1 MTTQEHWDKTYADK
15 APDQVSWYRP
25 HLDHSLVVI
34 ERAVPDRGAAIVD
47 IGGGASTLVD
57 DLLARGYS
65 NVTVLDISPKA
76 LKQAKAR
83 LGPLASSVRWV
94 EGDITTVELPPAT
107 FAFWHDRAVFHFLR
121 EEEDRTRYVA
131 TLRHSVPEGGH
142 VLVGTFGPEGPERCS
157 GLDVVRYS
165 VGRLGAQ
172 FGDGF
177 EEVDRQT
184 EAHVTPLGQT
194 QQFVYW
200 HARRVHPVGG
210 RRWQRGASNNPKPQ
224 C

>member
-1 MTTQEHWDKTYADK
+1 MTTRDHWEKAYAEK

-25 HLDHSLVVI
+25 HLDHSLAVI
-34 ERAVPDRGAAIVD
+34 ERVVPDRGAAIVD

-65 NVTVLDISPKA
+65 NVTVLDVSPMA
-76 LKQAKAR
+76 LAQAQAR
-83 LGPLASSVRWV
+83 LGRLAGSVSWL

-121 EEEDRTRYVA
+121 EEADRTRYVA
-131 TLRHSVPEGGH
+131 TLRRSVPDGGH
-142 VLVGTFGPEGPERCS
+142 VLIGTFGPEGPERCS
-157 GLDVVRYS
+157 GLEVVRYT
-165 VGRLGAQ
+165 VERLGAQ

-184 EAHVTPLGQT
+184 ETHVTPLGRT

-200 HARRVHPVGG
+200 HARRAPPVGD
-210 RRWQRGASNNPKPQ
+210 RR
-224 C
+224 

>member
-1 MTTQEHWDKTYADK
+1 MTTRAHWDKAYADK

-25 HLDHSLVVI
+25 HLEHSLAVI
-34 ERAVPDRGAAIVD
+34 ERAVPDRGAATVD

-65 NVTVLDISPKA
+65 NVTVFDISLMA
-76 LKQAKAR
+76 LEQAKAR
-83 LGPLASSVRWV
+83 LGPLASSVRWL
-94 EGDITTVELPPAT
+94 EGDITTVEFPPAT

-121 EEEDRTRYVA
+121 EEADRTRYVA
-131 TLRHSVPEGGH
+131 TLRRSVPEGGH
-142 VLVGTFGPEGPERCS
+142 VLIGTFGPDGPERCS

-165 VGRLGAQ
+165 VERLGAQ

-177 EEVDRQT
+177 EEVDRRT
-184 EAHVTPLGQT
+184 ETHVTPSGRT

-200 HARRVHPVGG
+200 HARRVHPVGH
-210 RRWQRGASNNPKPQ
+210 RR
-224 C
+224 